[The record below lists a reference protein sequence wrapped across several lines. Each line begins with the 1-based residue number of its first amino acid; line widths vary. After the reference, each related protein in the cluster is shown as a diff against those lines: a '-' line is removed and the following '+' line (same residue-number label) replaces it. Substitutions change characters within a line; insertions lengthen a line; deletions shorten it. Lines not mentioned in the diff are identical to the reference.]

1 MAEKK
6 QRKPKPNPY
15 NNPITQALIDIKRV
29 LWDLGITLT
38 DIDDI
43 LEEMNA
49 NEELRE
55 RASKLWLSHKFPDK
69 SIKFIMSLIY
79 DGCPE
84 RYELPVEEQAVLGL
98 MERIQNQTNGAVAV
112 YKTVFAKVLRL
123 SDRQRKNLQ
132 RYLDHLTETGFL
144 KCIYKPPKGSKKPG
158 IYIVNRAVSWIGTS
172 TDNVKDLKISNPM
185 AYKQIPETVI
195 LPDGKK
201 IICGSLGEWLPEEQI
216 EDERVSTDQDADPI
230 NDPAEPSNGSAPQ
243 DDSTRDKR
251 KNQDSTVNMQNVEEM
266 FSGQMSF
273 SDYPGVVPE
282 GAKP

>member
-15 NNPITQALIDIKRV
+15 NNPIAQALIDIKRV

-69 SIKFIMSLIY
+69 VIKFIMSLIY

-84 RYELPVEEQAVLGL
+84 RYELPIEEQAVLGL

-112 YKTVFAKVLRL
+112 YKTIFAKVLHL

-132 RYLDHLTETGFL
+132 GYLDHLTETGFL
-144 KCIYKPPKGSKKPG
+144 KCIYKPPKGSRKPG
-158 IYIVNRAVSWIGTS
+158 IYIVNRAVSWIGTG

-216 EDERVSTDQDADPI
+216 EDEKVSTDQDADPI
-230 NDPAEPSNGSAPQ
+230 NDPAEPFNGSAPQ